1 MFIKGLI
8 TTAVVGL
15 ALPVFA
21 VGVVGGVMLAN
32 EQKRKPGCRNCC
44 MICNGS
50 CKTVDSNDSYYKKSD
65 LHSEESQS

>member
-1 MFIKGLI
+1 MLINGLI

-32 EQKRKPGCRNCC
+32 TKKKELGCRNCC
-44 MICNGS
+44 VFCNGS
-50 CKTVDSNDSYYKKSD
+50 CKTVDNYGCNYKQREVQ
-65 LHSEESQS
+65 SEELQS